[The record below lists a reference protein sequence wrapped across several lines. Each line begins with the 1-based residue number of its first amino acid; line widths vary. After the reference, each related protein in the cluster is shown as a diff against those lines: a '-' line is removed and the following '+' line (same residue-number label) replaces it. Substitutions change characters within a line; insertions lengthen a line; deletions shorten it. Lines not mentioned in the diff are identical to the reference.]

1 MSKRPKNDLLTQ
13 ILKRSKILVTVSQN
27 LLTKG
32 DHMSKRVGYIRV
44 SSADQKTDRQLE
56 GIELDKIFTEKISGK
71 DTRRPALQAMLEF
84 IREDDKVFVHELSRL
99 GRSMIDL
106 YQLVEQI
113 TEKGAVISFV
123 KEGMEFSTGQADPV
137 KQAMFGMLSVF
148 AQFER
153 SLIKQRQA
161 EGIASAKAK
170 GKHLGRPAKLTATQ
184 REKISVMVAAGETIK
199 AVAAEFEVSRATV
212 YNCISKAT

>member
-1 MSKRPKNDLLTQ
+1 
-13 ILKRSKILVTVSQN
+13 
-27 LLTKG
+27 
-32 DHMSKRVGYIRV
+32 MSKRVGYIRV

-56 GIELDKIFTEKISGK
+56 GIELDKTFAEKISGK
-71 DTRRPALQAMLEF
+71 DTKRPVLQAMLDF
-84 IREDDKVFVHELSRL
+84 IREGDRVFVHELSRL

-106 YQLVEQI
+106 HQIVEQI
-113 TEKGAVISFV
+113 TGKGAAISFV
-123 KEGMEFSTGQADPV
+123 KEGLEFSPGQADPV

-170 GKHLGRPAKLTATQ
+170 GKHLGRPSILTVAQ
-184 REKISVMVAAGETIK
+184 RKEISARVAAGAAIK
-199 AVAAEFEVSRATV
+199 TVAAEFAVSRATV
-212 YNCISKAT
+212 YNCVTDAQ

>member
-1 MSKRPKNDLLTQ
+1 
-13 ILKRSKILVTVSQN
+13 
-27 LLTKG
+27 
-32 DHMSKRVGYIRV
+32 MSKRVGYIRV